1 MLLSVVAVSA
11 KDIKTVILTTTPQMK
26 CEKCE
31 NHIREALRFVK
42 GVKDIQPSAEKQKVV
57 IVYDADKTSLEKL
70 QKQLEQA
77 EKQKEEGDQMQLEKI
92 GYKTR
97 VTTADEVIAPGEQTN
112 CETM

>member
-70 QKQLEQA
+70 Q
-77 EKQKEEGDQMQLEKI
+77 MQLEKI

>member
-1 MLLSVVAVSA
+1 MKRVVGFLLMLLSVVAVSA

-42 GVKDIQPSAEKQKVV
+42 GVKDIQPSAEKQKVI

-70 QKQLEQA
+70 QKQLE
-77 EKQKEEGDQMQLEKI
+77 KI

-97 VTTADEVIAPGEQTN
+97 VTTAEEVIAPGEQTN